1 MDLIKD
7 IKQKRA
13 KQKQKKPFERNVFN
27 QISGI
32 VREYGLTE
40 NFLAELDK
48 VEDDLSTKNWKFARI
63 RLKATVES
71 PLFSLVSKDE
81 YFFTISIIEKVGNPY
96 LKFAHTPGDL
106 IWCGPLYRL
115 NPSMASEKLRR
126 YHFETLYLH
135 ERAKTKTSEESS
147 APKALVQ
154 NQETNRK

>member
-13 KQKQKKPFERNVFN
+13 KQKQKSPFERNVFN

-32 VREYGLTE
+32 VRRYGLKE
-40 NFLAELDK
+40 NFLEALDK
-48 VEDDLSTKNWKFARI
+48 FGDDLSTKNLKSDRI
-63 RLKATVES
+63 RLKVPVEG
-71 PLFSLVSKDE
+71 PLFSLVAKDV
-81 YFFTISIIEKVGNPY
+81 YFLTISIIEKVDNPY
-96 LKFAHTPGDL
+96 LKFAHSPEDL

-135 ERAKTKTSEESS
+135 ERAKT
-147 APKALVQ
+147 L
-154 NQETNRK
+154 NQDCENG